1 MVKKNFLK
9 SSLIIAIAAIT
20 MLAFLPK
27 LEAASVPSF
36 TGSAHIQTYSWKNS
50 SASPSNSMK
59 GAIFAGTEGQ
69 SKRVEAIKLNVINA
83 PAGMELKYRAHVQG
97 KGWMDWVDASQ
108 LAGTEGQSL
117 RMEAFEVSVA
127 NATGY
132 VVKYRA
138 HVQGIGWMDWVT
150 ATNSAAEGNAVPE
163 EGKYAGTI
171 GKSLRMEAIEI
182 TILSAD
188 DNEIEEY
195 KQDCLAELRNSFN
208 ALNYTE
214 DKKTFDEEMEKG
226 VKAILAT
233 SSKVDAADALNTA
246 KSNITTKA
254 KTNEQAAEL
263 VKGYKESARNAIKTF
278 ITTGKLNKVVR
289 QDTNKSNTYENVPEI
304 AVVLEEVDEIIE
316 SKKYDDLRTLDQRE
330 KNAIELETKIYEVT
344 REYAKTLLEKLYNN
358 GTAIGDDLVLT
369 SEYKNKLEIYDT
381 LSIASDEVAAS
392 DLKNVIGFME
402 GITVSSLKVQ
412 IKTFQNAL
420 DELKDSG
427 KRVVVN
433 KTLEDKGGDL
443 GTRNAGDSPKCGTLP
458 EVKNAIA
465 NGKKLLESAKSND
478 DLKNAVS
485 TTQTNITKAV
495 VRYLQNT
502 INAMKVPNDVYEDVL
517 MPNQLVN
524 LNNSLTNCTFDTLIS
539 TIDEYNTLVST
550 LTAKED

>member
-208 ALNYTE
+208 ELNYTA
-214 DKKTFDEEMEKG
+214 DKETFDEEMAKG
-226 VKAILAT
+226 VKAI
-233 SSKVDAADALNTA
+233 KEALDKNTA
-246 KSNITTKA
+246 ATALSTAKNNIATNA
-254 KTNEQAAEL
+254 KTNEQAADL
-263 VKGYKESARNAIKTF
+263 LKGYKENARNYVKKF
-278 ITTGKLNKVVR
+278 ITDG
-289 QDTNKSNTYENVPEI
+289 E
-304 AVVLEEVDEIIE
+304 
-316 SKKYDDLRTLDQRE
+316 
-330 KNAIELETKIYEVT
+330 
-344 REYAKTLLEKLYNN
+344 
-358 GTAIGDDLVLT
+358 
-369 SEYKNKLEIYDT
+369 
-381 LSIASDEVAAS
+381 
-392 DLKNVIGFME
+392 
-402 GITVSSLKVQ
+402 
-412 IKTFQNAL
+412 
-420 DELKDSG
+420 
-427 KRVVVN
+427 
-433 KTLEDKGGDL
+433 
-443 GTRNAGDSPKCGTLP
+443 
-458 EVKNAIA
+458 
-465 NGKKLLESAKSND
+465 
-478 DLKNAVS
+478 
-485 TTQTNITKAV
+485 
-495 VRYLQNT
+495 
-502 INAMKVPNDVYEDVL
+502 
-517 MPNQLVN
+517 
-524 LNNSLTNCTFDTLIS
+524 
-539 TIDEYNTLVST
+539 
-550 LTAKED
+550 